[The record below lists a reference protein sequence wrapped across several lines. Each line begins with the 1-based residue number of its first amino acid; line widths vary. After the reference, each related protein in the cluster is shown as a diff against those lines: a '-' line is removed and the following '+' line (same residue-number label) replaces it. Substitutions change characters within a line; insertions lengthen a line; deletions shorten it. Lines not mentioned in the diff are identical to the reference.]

1 MVPSERGPQ
10 LSGKARGWVFPSE
23 ASASGHLESIQ
34 HLNAPIGEAGGA
46 KFRFYALHNC
56 FIVSATTLRPGPLL
70 SAKACR

>member
-1 MVPSERGPQ
+1 M
-10 LSGKARGWVFPSE
+10 WVFPSE
-23 ASASGHLESIQ
+23 ASASSHREGMRHLR
-34 HLNAPIGEAGGA
+34 ARIGEAGGA